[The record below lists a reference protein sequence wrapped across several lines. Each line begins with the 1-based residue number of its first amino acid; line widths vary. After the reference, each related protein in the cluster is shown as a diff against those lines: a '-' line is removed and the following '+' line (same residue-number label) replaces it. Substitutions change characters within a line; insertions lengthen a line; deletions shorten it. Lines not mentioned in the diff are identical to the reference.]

1 MFNLFFISVS
11 KSRVVESWS
20 RSIGVYVNVL
30 RTPIVLQNGCA
41 ILHSA
46 VFKMLTIA
54 VGMKSYIMV
63 VLVCISLMSNDS

>member
-41 ILHSA
+41 ILHSSS
-46 VFKMLTIA
+46 F
-54 VGMKSYIMV
+54 
-63 VLVCISLMSNDS
+63 